1 MSLNVDGHYDSYRL
15 PRTAVDLDHHG
26 RKNITRGQLVTDM
39 GQIPQGRFV
48 QYKMNWMKNQKV
60 LYARTPGLS
69 ESIRNGT
76 YGQRGDGMVP
86 LQTRRTNN
94 THGMYMVP
102 DPLATSHGH

>member
-1 MSLNVDGHYDSYRL
+1 
-15 PRTAVDLDHHG
+15 
-26 RKNITRGQLVTDM
+26 M

-86 LQTRRTNN
+86 LQTRRINN
-94 THGMYMVP
+94 TYGVHMVP
-102 DPLATSHGH
+102 EPLATSHGH